1 MVFLRLFVLCEDSL
15 QPTLFTLF
23 LSSLTYITILF
34 THFSRV
40 SFCTSTDGWIS
51 LSSKQIKVY
60 LIINL
65 ERIV

>member
-1 MVFLRLFVLCEDSL
+1 MVHMSGFCIDSFKGSHYKMVFLRLFVLCEDSL

-40 SFCTSTDGWIS
+40 SFCTSTDG
-51 LSSKQIKVY
+51 
-60 LIINL
+60 
-65 ERIV
+65 